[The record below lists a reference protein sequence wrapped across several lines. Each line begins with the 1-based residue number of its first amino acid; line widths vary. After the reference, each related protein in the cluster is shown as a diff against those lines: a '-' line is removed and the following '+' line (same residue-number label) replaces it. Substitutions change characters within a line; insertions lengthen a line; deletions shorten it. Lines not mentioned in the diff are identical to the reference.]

1 MTIEN
6 LHELLKRLSMYL
18 YDCSGAEAEHKE
30 KGVKIEVT
38 EREIIALA
46 VGLNCADVFCT
57 MEPQK
62 PVAEMTAEDIKG
74 LATTCAGMLIKTYYK
89 IDELND

>member
-1 MTIEN
+1 MTNED
-6 LHELLKRLSMYL
+6 LHELLKRLAMHL
-18 YDCSGAEAEHKE
+18 YNCNGAEATNRED
-30 KGVKIEVT
+30 GVRLAVT

-62 PVAEMTAEDIKG
+62 PVAEMTAEDIKE
-74 LATTCAGMLIKTYYK
+74 LATTCAGMLIETYYK

>member
-6 LHELLKRLSMYL
+6 LHELLERLSMYL
-18 YDCSGAEAEHKE
+18 YDCSGVEGEHKE

-38 EREIIALA
+38 KREIIALA
-46 VGLNCADVFCT
+46 VGLNCAYVFCT

-62 PVAEMTAEDIKG
+62 PVAEMTAEDIKE
-74 LATTCAGMLIKTYYK
+74 LATTCAGMLIDTYYK

>member
-30 KGVKIEVT
+30 TGVKREVT

-46 VGLNCADVFCT
+46 VGMNCACVFCT

-74 LATTCAGMLIKTYYK
+74 LATTCAGMLIETYYK

>member
-18 YDCSGAEAEHKE
+18 YDCSGAEGEYKE

-46 VGLNCADVFCT
+46 VGLNCACVFCT
-57 MEPQK
+57 LEPQK
-62 PVAEMTAEDIKG
+62 PVAEMTAEDIEG
-74 LATTCAGMLIKTYYK
+74 LATTCVGMLFETYDK
-89 IDELND
+89 IEARR